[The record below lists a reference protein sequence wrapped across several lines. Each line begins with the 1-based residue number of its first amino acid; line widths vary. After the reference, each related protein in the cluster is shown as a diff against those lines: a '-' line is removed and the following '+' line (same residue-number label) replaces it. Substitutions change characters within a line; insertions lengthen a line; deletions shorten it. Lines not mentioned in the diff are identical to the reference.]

1 MVVTFSVILTRDMN
15 GIAYRK
21 LNTYFLKASKL
32 RPIMELKRERE
43 REKKINKNTD
53 TQYTVSNSYFQTRTT
68 KTQIRTLKP
77 VPYPST
83 EVPFCIIHTSA

>member
-1 MVVTFSVILTRDMN
+1 MVVTLSVIFTRDMN

-43 REKKINKNTD
+43 RERKEDK
-53 TQYTVSNSYFQTRTT
+53 
-68 KTQIRTLKP
+68 
-77 VPYPST
+77 
-83 EVPFCIIHTSA
+83 